1 VADCED
7 LVQKISVQ
15 FWRLFARYD
24 ERQEK
29 LSTWL
34 YRIALNVAIS
44 QARRALVGVRPLR
57 AARCTS
63 PGNRRWR

>member
-34 YRIALNVAIS
+34 YRIALHVAIS
-44 QARRALVGVRPLR
+44 
-57 AARCTS
+57 
-63 PGNRRWR
+63 